1 MIDPYPSMIPPVIP
15 GLNFMAKTRLL
26 TQFKNRLKRSLLSH
40 RTHTSRHNNKG
51 FTLLE
56 LLVVMAISSGIIAG
70 LMYIVVELMSTDQRE
85 SSRSETQR
93 EMQLALDYMSTEL
106 REAVF
111 VYTADNLSCAGPTGP
126 GAPACSPLTAY
137 LPASVSTNSVP
148 ILAFWKQQPF
158 PSNNVPAA
166 SVRGQCF
173 GNAPPAGISCLTGN
187 SYALVVYSLS
197 NANPSTPKTWSP
209 FNARITRYALTEF
222 NSKGELNQGYVNPG
236 AYNGNPFASWPV
248 FEDDKD
254 GVLKNIQTAN
264 VKSGRLAG
272 RPQGNPVTLV
282 DFVDFPDKT
291 TRTIVGKGGAGETT
305 ACPTP
310 TDYALTPSAQTLKD
324 AGFVDR
330 SNNPIRSFYLCIS
343 IPATLPVGLKIANP
357 SENQDII
364 VHLQGN
370 ANGRP
375 GIFKDELLSALETRV
390 LSRGVL
396 TRRPPD

>member
-1 MIDPYPSMIPPVIP
+1 
-15 GLNFMAKTRLL
+15 MAKTRLL

-40 RTHTSRHNNKG
+40 RTHPSHRSNHKG

-126 GAPACSPLTAY
+126 GAPPCLPLTAY

-158 PSNNVPAA
+158 PSNVPAA
-166 SVRGQCF
+166 SARGQCF

-197 NANPSTPKTWSP
+197 NANPNNIWSK
-209 FNARITRYALTEF
+209 NARITRYSLTEF
-222 NSKGELNQGYVNPG
+222 NSQGALNQGYVNPG

-248 FEDDKD
+248 FEDDRD
-254 GVLKNIQTAN
+254 GQLKNIQTAT
-264 VKSGRLAG
+264 VKSGRAPG

-282 DFVDFPDKT
+282 DFVDAQARNPG
-291 TRTIVGKGGAGETT
+291 GKGGAGETT

-310 TDYALTPSAQTLKD
+310 TDYALTPSLKTLTD
-324 AGFVDR
+324 AGFANV
-330 SNNPIRSFYLCIS
+330 RSFYVCIS
-343 IPATLPVGLKIANP
+343 IPSTLPVGLKIANP

-364 VHLQGN
+364 LHLQGN
-370 ANGRP
+370 ANGRA

>member
-1 MIDPYPSMIPPVIP
+1 MS
-15 GLNFMAKTRLL
+15 KTRLL
-26 TQFKNRLKRSLLSH
+26 TQFKNRLKRSLLSD
-40 RTHTSRHNNKG
+40 RTHPSHRSNHKG

-93 EMQLALDYMSTEL
+93 EMQLALDYMSSEL
-106 REAVF
+106 RESVF

-126 GAPACSPLTAY
+126 GAPPCLPLTAY
-137 LPASVSTNSVP
+137 LPPSVSTNSVP
-148 ILAFWKQQPF
+148 ILAFWKQEPF
-158 PSNNVPAA
+158 PKTVPAA
-166 SVRGQCF
+166 STRGQCF
-173 GNAPPAGISCLTGN
+173 GAAPPPGISCLTSS

-197 NANPSTPKTWSP
+197 KANPSIPKIWSD
-209 FNARITRYALTEF
+209 NARITRYELQEF
-222 NSKGELNQGYVNPG
+222 NSQGALTQGYVNPG

-254 GVLKNIQTAN
+254 GVLKNIQTAT
-264 VKSGRLAG
+264 VKSGRAPG
-272 RPQGNPVTLV
+272 RPIGNPVTLV
-282 DFVDFPDKT
+282 DFVDAQA
-291 TRTIVGKGGAGETT
+291 RNAGGKGGAGETT

-310 TDYALTPSAQTLKD
+310 TDYALTPSLKTLAD
-324 AGFVDR
+324 AGFANV
-330 SNNPIRSFYLCIS
+330 RSFYLCIS
-343 IPATLPVGLKIANP
+343 APSAQIAGQPIIANP

-364 VHLQGN
+364 LHLQGN
-370 ANGRP
+370 ANGRA